1 MKTGKL
7 EKIDTREVWP
17 REDEDFTPWLAKEEN
32 LEQLSEAVQMDLSL
46 EETEQRVGSFRA
58 DIVCRDQFTENLVLI
73 ENQFNKTDHKHLG
86 QILTY
91 AAGTKAKSIIWIA
104 ENFTEEHRAT
114 LDWLN
119 DKTDDEFNFFGIEI
133 EAQRINGSI
142 PAPNFKLVSKP
153 NNYSKNMNKISN
165 NQYTDSEKLY
175 LSYWTKLSEKLNDN
189 TSVPKTQKPRPQHW
203 LNICIGKT
211 GFKIAPTIKIQ
222 KNKLSTELYIN
233 KNKEAFNLLKQ
244 DQKNI
249 EEELGLKLSWEF
261 LENKNASRIA
271 IYKEDIDLKNE
282 NEWINAINWHS
293 RTLEKFYNVF
303 SKKIKNLDY
312 TNQKEAA

>member
-46 EETEQRVGSFRA
+46 EEKEQRVGSFRA
-58 DIVCRDQFTENLVLI
+58 DIVCRDQFTENVVLI

-119 DKTDDEFNFFGIEI
+119 DKTDDEFNFLFIGRLIKHKGI
-133 EAQRINGSI
+133 INIGGKKSSVHKF
-142 PAPNFKLVSKP
+142 AK
-153 NNYSKNMNKISN
+153 
-165 NQYTDSEKLY
+165 QY
-175 LSYWTKLSEKLNDN
+175 N
-189 TSVPKTQKPRPQHW
+189 
-203 LNICIGKT
+203 
-211 GFKIAPTIKIQ
+211 
-222 KNKLSTELYIN
+222 
-233 KNKEAFNLLKQ
+233 
-244 DQKNI
+244 
-249 EEELGLKLSWEF
+249 
-261 LENKNASRIA
+261 
-271 IYKEDIDLKNE
+271 
-282 NEWINAINWHS
+282 
-293 RTLEKFYNVF
+293 
-303 SKKIKNLDY
+303 KKILGVFASQTLKRKIPLNHSMSLLRL
-312 TNQKEAA
+312 KKILK

>member
-46 EETEQRVGSFRA
+46 EEKEQRVGSFRA
-58 DIVCRDQFTENLVLI
+58 DIVCRDQFTENVVLI

-165 NQYTDSEKLY
+165 NQYTDSEKIY
-175 LSYWTKLSEKLNDN
+175 LSYWTQLSEKLNDN
-189 TSVPKTQKPRPQHW
+189 TTVPKTQKPRPQHW

-222 KNKLSTELYIN
+222 KNKISTELYIN

-244 DQKNI
+244 DKKNI

-271 IYKEDIDLKNE
+271 IYNEDIDIKNE
-282 NEWINAINWHS
+282 NERINAINWHS
-293 RTLEKFYNVF
+293 NTLEKFYNVF
-303 SKKIKNLDY
+303 SKKIKNLD
-312 TNQKEAA
+312 TFKLSKVA

>member
-17 REDEDFTPWLAKEEN
+17 REDKDFTPWLAKEEN

-46 EETEQRVGSFRA
+46 EETEHGVGSFRA

-104 ENFTEEHRAT
+104 EKFNEEHRAT

-165 NQYTDSEKLY
+165 NQYTDTQKLY
-175 LSYWTKLSEKLNDN
+175 LSYWNELSQKLSDS
-189 TSVPKTQKPRPQHW
+189 TSIPKTQKPRPQQW

-211 GFKIAPTIKIQ
+211 GFKISPTIKVQ
-222 KNKLSTELYIN
+222 KNKISTELYIN

-244 DQKNI
+244 DKKNI

-271 IYKEDIDLKNE
+271 IYKEGIDLKKGEKWNS
-282 NEWINAINWHS
+282 AMDWHS
-293 RTLEKFYNVF
+293 DTLEKFHKVF
-303 SKKIKNLDY
+303 PKRIKKIDSFSIVE
-312 TNQKEAA
+312 EA

>member
-303 SKKIKNLDY
+303 SKKIKNIDY

>member
-17 REDEDFTPWLAKEEN
+17 REDEDFTPWLSKEEN

-58 DIVCRDQFTENLVLI
+58 DIVCRDQFTENVVLI

-119 DKTDDEFNFFGIEI
+119 DKTDNEFNFFGIEI

-165 NQYTDSEKLY
+165 NQYTDSKRFYSYFLNNY
-175 LSYWTKLSEKLNDN
+175 LAY
-189 TSVPKTQKPRPQHW
+189 
-203 LNICIGKT
+203 
-211 GFKIAPTIKIQ
+211 
-222 KNKLSTELYIN
+222 
-233 KNKEAFNLLKQ
+233 
-244 DQKNI
+244 
-249 EEELGLKLSWEF
+249 
-261 LENKNASRIA
+261 
-271 IYKEDIDLKNE
+271 
-282 NEWINAINWHS
+282 
-293 RTLEKFYNVF
+293 
-303 SKKIKNLDY
+303 
-312 TNQKEAA
+312 